1 MCTLPYIDNKG
12 RHRLAGKKLGLNKI
26 VEVDSGSKQLS
37 GLLL

>member
-1 MCTLPYIDNKG
+1 MCTLPYIDKKG